1 MDAMAVSV
9 SRSGNYRLGSASGQV
24 LFPDREISFCGEI
37 GLAVRSHI
45 LALWRDYG
53 AVRKKLRHNRATRLP
68 NRANT
73 AMSSVTDL
81 LNTIRASGNGVSLAE
96 LLTRYPGIP
105 RRTAQRQI
113 AALIDSGHV
122 VALGEGR
129 ARRYFAAGAESGP
142 APRLASVDSFP
153 PFIPL
158 SADSQ
163 DILAYIDQPPEARK
177 PVGYQR
183 DFLDAYRP
191 NETWYLS
198 ESLRRQLYRM
208 GKTTDVEAPAGTYSR
223 AILNRLLIDLS
234 WASSHLEGNTYSRL
248 DTRELIEHGKAA
260 RGKAAIE
267 TQMIL
272 NHKTAIEMLVENI
285 DSAEFNRYTLMNL
298 HSALAENL
306 LPNPADEGRIRQHAV
321 DIGKSVYRPLSTPQQ
336 IEEALDALLLKASLI
351 RDPFEQSFFMM
362 VHLPYLQPFADINK
376 RSSRLAANL
385 PLFRANLCPLTFLD
399 VPEQAYSRATLGV
412 YEMTRVELLRDL
424 YVWAYERSTQEY
436 LAIKQ
441 DLAEPDP
448 LRLAWRDF
456 IKQTL
461 REVVTHPELDPL
473 SCIQRAVAERVPAE
487 ARPDV
492 QALIVEELRRL
503 HEGVLARYGLRLSE
517 YAAWKAR
524 QGRAAPSSSMGHGIH

>member
-1 MDAMAVSV
+1 
-9 SRSGNYRLGSASGQV
+9 
-24 LFPDREISFCGEI
+24 
-37 GLAVRSHI
+37 
-45 LALWRDYG
+45 
-53 AVRKKLRHNRATRLP
+53 
-68 NRANT
+68 
-73 AMSSVTDL
+73 MSSSSDL
-81 LNTIRASGNGVSLAE
+81 LKSIRESENGLTLAE
-96 LLTRYPGIP
+96 LLSAHIGIA
-105 RRTAQRQI
+105 RRTAQRLI
-113 AALIDSGHV
+113 AKLIENHQVS
-122 VALGEGR
+122 AMGEGR
-129 ARRYFAAGAESGP
+129 ARRYFRADTHPQNGTSATAEEG
-142 APRLASVDSFP
+142 FP
-153 PFIPL
+153 FYIPM
-158 SADSQ
+158 SADSL
-163 DILAYIDQPPEARK
+163 DILAYIDQLPKARK

-183 DFLDAYRP
+183 EFLDAYRP

-198 ESLRRQLYRM
+198 ESLRRQLHKM
-208 GKTTDVEAPAGTYSR
+208 GRTADEDRPAGTYSR

-260 RGKAAIE
+260 RGKAAID

-272 NHKTAIEMLVENI
+272 NHKTAIELLVENI
-285 DSAEFNRYTLMNL
+285 DIAEFNRYTLMNL

-336 IEEALDALLLKASLI
+336 IEDALEVLLGKANQI

-362 VHLPYLQPFADINK
+362 VQLPYLQPFADINK
-376 RSSRLAANL
+376 RTSRLAANL

-448 LRLAWRDF
+448 LRLAWREF
-456 IKQTL
+456 IKQTI
-461 REVVTHPELDPL
+461 REVIIHPEVDAL
-473 SCIQRAVAERVPAE
+473 SSIQKAVLASVPSSNQAS
-487 ARPDV
+487 V

-503 HEGVLARYGLRLSE
+503 HEGVLARYGLRPSD
-517 YAAWKAR
+517 YTTWKAV
-524 QGRAAPSSSMGHGIH
+524 QLGKNA

>member
-1 MDAMAVSV
+1 
-9 SRSGNYRLGSASGQV
+9 
-24 LFPDREISFCGEI
+24 
-37 GLAVRSHI
+37 
-45 LALWRDYG
+45 
-53 AVRKKLRHNRATRLP
+53 
-68 NRANT
+68 
-73 AMSSVTDL
+73 
-81 LNTIRASGNGVSLAE
+81 
-96 LLTRYPGIP
+96 
-105 RRTAQRQI
+105 
-113 AALIDSGHV
+113 
-122 VALGEGR
+122 
-129 ARRYFAAGAESGP
+129 
-142 APRLASVDSFP
+142 
-153 PFIPL
+153 
-158 SADSQ
+158 
-163 DILAYIDQPPEARK
+163 
-177 PVGYQR
+177 
-183 DFLDAYRP
+183 
-191 NETWYLS
+191 
-198 ESLRRQLYRM
+198 M
-208 GKTTDVEAPAGTYSR
+208 GKTVDQDAAAGTYSR

-260 RGKAAIE
+260 RGKGAIE

-272 NHKTAIEMLVENI
+272 NHKTAIELLVENI
-285 DSAEFNRYTLMNL
+285 DSAGFNRYTLLNL

-336 IEEALDALLLKASLI
+336 IENALDTLLAKVSQI

-376 RSSRLAANL
+376 RTSRLAANL

-456 IKQTL
+456 IKETL
-461 REVVTHPELDPL
+461 REVVRHPETDPL
-473 SCIQRAVAERVPAE
+473 SHIQQAVAAHVPAPE
-487 ARPDV
+487 QASV
-492 QALIVEELRRL
+492 QALLIEELRRL
-503 HEGVLARYGLRLSE
+503 HEGVLARYGLRPAE
-517 YAAWKAR
+517 YATWKAL
-524 QGRAAPSSSMGHGIH
+524 H

>member
-1 MDAMAVSV
+1 MS
-9 SRSGNYRLGSASGQV
+9 L
-24 LFPDREISFCGEI
+24 
-37 GLAVRSHI
+37 
-45 LALWRDYG
+45 
-53 AVRKKLRHNRATRLP
+53 
-68 NRANT
+68 T
-73 AMSSVTDL
+73 ADL
-81 LNTIRASGNGVSLAE
+81 LNGIRASDNGLTLAE
-96 LLTRYPGIP
+96 LLAAHPGIA
-105 RRTAQRQI
+105 RRTAQRLI
-113 AALIDSGHV
+113 AKLIESGQV
-122 VALGEGR
+122 VAQGKGR
-129 ARRYFAAGAESGP
+129 ARRYLGSGAHAGSGVLAAGAD
-142 APRLASVDSFP
+142 RFP

-158 SADSQ
+158 SVDSQ

-183 DFLDAYRP
+183 DFPGAYRP

-198 ESLRRQLYRM
+198 EPLRRQLHRM
-208 GKTTDVEAPAGTYSR
+208 GRTAGVDAPAGTYSR
-223 AILNRLLIDLS
+223 AILSRLLIDLS
-234 WASSHLEGNTYSRL
+234 WASSYLEGNTYSRL

-272 NHKTAIEMLVENI
+272 NHKTAIELLVGNI
-285 DSAEFNRYTLMNL
+285 DSAGFNRYTLMNV

-336 IEEALDALLLKASLI
+336 IEDALDALLGKAKRI
-351 RDPFEQSFFMM
+351 EDPFEQSFFMM
-362 VHLPYLQPFADINK
+362 VHVPYLQPFADINK
-376 RSSRLAANL
+376 RTSRLVANL

-399 VPEQAYSRATLGV
+399 VPEQAYSRAILGV

-456 IKQTL
+456 IKQTI
-461 REVVTHPELDPL
+461 REVITHPERDPL
-473 SCIQRAVAERVPAE
+473 SSIQRAVAERVPEGEQAG
-487 ARPDV
+487 V
-492 QALIVEELRRL
+492 QALTVEELRRL
-503 HEGVLARYGLRLSE
+503 HEGVLARYGLRPSE
-517 YAAWKAR
+517 YAAWKALH
-524 QGRAAPSSSMGHGIH
+524 GH

>member
-1 MDAMAVSV
+1 
-9 SRSGNYRLGSASGQV
+9 
-24 LFPDREISFCGEI
+24 
-37 GLAVRSHI
+37 
-45 LALWRDYG
+45 
-53 AVRKKLRHNRATRLP
+53 
-68 NRANT
+68 
-73 AMSSVTDL
+73 MSSSTDL
-81 LNTIRASGNGVSLAE
+81 LNSIQTSEYGLTLGE
-96 LLTRYPGIP
+96 LLTHHPGIA
-105 RRTAQRQI
+105 RRTAQRLI
-113 AALIDSGHV
+113 AKLIESSQV
-122 VALGEGR
+122 TALGDGR
-129 ARRYFAAGAESGP
+129 ARRYFGSGTKVITGDSPSAGA
-142 APRLASVDSFP
+142 DIFP
-153 PFIPL
+153 SFIPL

-163 DILAYIDQPPEARK
+163 DILAYIDQPAQARK

-198 ESLRRQLYRM
+198 ESLRRQLHKM
-208 GKTTDVEAPAGTYSR
+208 GKTADIDKPAGTYSR

-272 NHKTAIEMLVENI
+272 NHKSAIELLVENI

-306 LPNPADEGRIRQHAV
+306 LPNPADEGRIRHHAV

-336 IEEALDALLLKASLI
+336 IDAALDALLIKANRI
-351 RDPFEQSFFMM
+351 VDAFEQSFFMM

-376 RSSRLAANL
+376 RTSRLAANL
-385 PLFRANLCPLTFLD
+385 PLFRGNLCPLTFLD

-441 DLAEPDP
+441 DLAQPDP

-456 IKQTL
+456 IKQTI
-461 REVVTHPELDPL
+461 RDVVAHPDLDPL
-473 SCIQRAVAERVPAE
+473 PSIRRSVAQRVPEHEQSERAG
-487 ARPDV
+487 PDRRRA
-492 QALIVEELRRL
+492 QAT
-503 HEGVLARYGLRLSE
+503 A
-517 YAAWKAR
+517 
-524 QGRAAPSSSMGHGIH
+524 

>member
-1 MDAMAVSV
+1 
-9 SRSGNYRLGSASGQV
+9 
-24 LFPDREISFCGEI
+24 
-37 GLAVRSHI
+37 
-45 LALWRDYG
+45 
-53 AVRKKLRHNRATRLP
+53 
-68 NRANT
+68 
-73 AMSSVTDL
+73 MSSTTDL
-81 LNTIRASGNGVSLAE
+81 LNSIQASSHGLTLAE
-96 LLTRYPGIP
+96 LLTQHPSIA
-105 RRTAQRQI
+105 RRTAQRLIAKQI
-113 AALIDSGHV
+113 EVGQIT
-122 VALGEGR
+122 ALGEGR
-129 ARRYFAAGAESGP
+129 ARRYFGTKADIVAT
-142 APRLASVDSFP
+142 SFARADIFP
-153 PFIPL
+153 SYIPL
-158 SADSQ
+158 SADSH
-163 DILAYIDQPPEARK
+163 DILSYIDQPPEARK

-183 DFLDAYRP
+183 DFLDVYRP

-198 ESLRRQLYRM
+198 ESLRRQLHKM
-208 GKTTDVEAPAGTYSR
+208 GKTAETGEPAGTYSR

-260 RGKAAIE
+260 QGKAAIE

-272 NHKTAIEMLVENI
+272 NHKTAIELLVENI
-285 DSAEFNRYTLMNL
+285 GEAQFNRYTLMNL

-336 IEEALDALLLKASLI
+336 IEDALEMLLDKANQI
-351 RDPFEQSFFMM
+351 TDPFEQSFFMM

-376 RSSRLAANL
+376 RTSRLAANL

-448 LRLAWRDF
+448 VRLAWRDL
-456 IKQTL
+456 IKQTI
-461 REVVTHPELDPL
+461 REVVTRPEQDALT
-473 SCIQRAVAERVPAE
+473 IIAQAVDTHVPETERKN
-487 ARPDV
+487 V
-492 QALIVEELRRL
+492 QALVIEELRRL
-503 HEGVLARYGLRLSE
+503 HEGVLARYGLRPSE
-517 YAAWKAR
+517 FASWKTG
-524 QGRAAPSSSMGHGIH
+524 QTH

>member
-1 MDAMAVSV
+1 
-9 SRSGNYRLGSASGQV
+9 
-24 LFPDREISFCGEI
+24 
-37 GLAVRSHI
+37 
-45 LALWRDYG
+45 
-53 AVRKKLRHNRATRLP
+53 
-68 NRANT
+68 
-73 AMSSVTDL
+73 MSSTNDL
-81 LNTIRASGNGVSLAE
+81 LNSIRASANGLTLAD
-96 LLTRYPGIP
+96 LLAGHPGIA
-105 RRTAQRQI
+105 RRTAQRHI
-113 AALIDSGHV
+113 AKLIDSGRIT
-122 VALGEGR
+122 ARGEGR
-129 ARRYFAAGAESGP
+129 ARRYFDASPQTGADALADG
-142 APRLASVDSFP
+142 ADGFPRH
-153 PFIPL
+153 IPL
-158 SADSQ
+158 SADSV
-163 DILAYIDQPPEARK
+163 DVLAYIDQPPEARA
-177 PVGYQR
+177 PVGYQP

-198 ESLRRQLYRM
+198 ASLRRQLHKM
-208 GKTTDVEAPAGTYSR
+208 GRTADVDKPAGTYSR

-248 DTRELIEHGKAA
+248 DTRALIEHGKAA

-272 NHKTAIEMLVENI
+272 NHKTAIELLVENI
-285 DSAEFNRYTLMNL
+285 EATELNRYTLMNL

-336 IEEALDALLLKASLI
+336 IEHALDALLGKVTQI

-376 RSSRLAANL
+376 RTSRLAANL

-448 LRLAWRDF
+448 LRLLWRDL
-456 IKQTL
+456 IKQTIH
-461 REVVTHPELDPL
+461 EVITHPAADPL
-473 SCIQRAVAERVPAE
+473 GCIQRITEERVPE
-487 ARPDV
+487 QQQPDV

-503 HEGVLARYGLRLSE
+503 HEGVLARYGLRPSE
-517 YAAWKAR
+517 YLAWKVV
-524 QGRAAPSSSMGHGIH
+524 QGH

>member
-1 MDAMAVSV
+1 M
-9 SRSGNYRLGSASGQV
+9 
-24 LFPDREISFCGEI
+24 
-37 GLAVRSHI
+37 
-45 LALWRDYG
+45 
-53 AVRKKLRHNRATRLP
+53 
-68 NRANT
+68 
-73 AMSSVTDL
+73 
-81 LNTIRASGNGVSLAE
+81 AE
-96 LLTRYPGIP
+96 LLARHPGIA

-113 AALIDSGHV
+113 AKLAESGQV
-122 VALGEGR
+122 TTRGEGR
-129 ARRYFAAGAESGP
+129 ARRYFRAGAP
-142 APRLASVDSFP
+142 ARAAERPSAREDAFP
-153 PFIPL
+153 PFIPV
-158 SADSQ
+158 SADSR
-163 DILAYIDQPPEARK
+163 DILAYIEQPLKARK

-191 NETWYLS
+191 NETWYLP
-198 ESLRRQLYRM
+198 ETLRRQLHKM
-208 GKTTDVEAPAGTYSR
+208 GRTADVHAPAGTYSR

-272 NHKTAIEMLVENI
+272 NHKAAIELLVENI
-285 DSAEFNRYTLMNL
+285 ASAQFNRYTVMNL

-321 DIGKSVYRPLSTPQQ
+321 DIDASVYRPLSTPQQ
-336 IEEALDALLLKASLI
+336 IEDALDALLEKANRI
-351 RDPFEQSFFMM
+351 ADAFEQSFFMM
-362 VHLPYLQPFADINK
+362 VHLPYLQPFADVNK
-376 RSSRLAANL
+376 RTSRLAANL

-399 VPEQAYSRATLGV
+399 VPAQAYSRATLGV

-448 LRLAWRDF
+448 LRLAWRDL

-461 REVVTHPELDPL
+461 RDVVTHPEIDPL
-473 SCIQRAVAERVPAE
+473 SSIQRSVAARVPAHE
-487 ARPDV
+487 QSDV
-492 QALIVEELRRL
+492 QALVVEELRRL
-503 HEGVLARYGLRLSE
+503 HEGVLARYGLRPSE
-517 YAAWKAR
+517 YAVWKAVH
-524 QGRAAPSSSMGHGIH
+524 GH